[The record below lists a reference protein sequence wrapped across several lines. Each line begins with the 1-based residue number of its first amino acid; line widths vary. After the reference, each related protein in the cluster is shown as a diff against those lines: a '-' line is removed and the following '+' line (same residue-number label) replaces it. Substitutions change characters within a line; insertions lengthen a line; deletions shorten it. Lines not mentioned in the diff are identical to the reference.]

1 MKKIIIWLA
10 AFALLFGSACNI
22 NINNS
27 KTYPDQ
33 LSYAKG
39 STEYMTIFKC
49 GALYYGCPDGSSS
62 WEKLVDASVTNVGDD
77 EFIYGEVDYEL
88 VYGGIAGYR
97 GNKTIKKI
105 KNVMNYKLD
114 EVIDSGSILPYD
126 ENDFD
131 FQGLRYAEVN
141 GDYYLIVRDGLGKYR
156 VYNKDCIQLGEY
168 DSGMSA
174 AGSLGIG
181 KETTADVGSSAN
193 LPFYVMNINGVY
205 YAYSSHIGFNHW
217 VQLLNMDFE
226 NKPIGFTLGNGQVMK
241 VSSTR
246 VYPVNGGEENYVDA
260 PMFSKMENTERVGY
274 DILNRN
280 ASEKHWEEGAPYE
293 EGNLY
298 QYFNG
303 NDNYLIFYLDR
314 KFVVYH
320 QKSTNMDN
328 VEYAGSFDTVEEVNE
343 ILGM

>member
-10 AFALLFGSACNI
+10 AFAMLFGSACNI

-156 VYNKDCIQLGEY
+156 VYNKDCVQLGEY

-181 KETTADVGSSAN
+181 KEPEAEVGSSAN
-193 LPFYVMNINGVY
+193 LPFYVIKINDVY
-205 YAYSSHIGFNHW
+205 YAYSSHVGYDSW
-217 VQLLNMDFE
+217 VPLLNMDFE
-226 NKPIGFTLGNGQVMK
+226 NEPIGFTLEDGQAMK

-246 VYPVNGGEENYVDA
+246 VYQVNGGEGNYVDA
-260 PMFSKMENTERVGY
+260 PMFEKMENTERVGY
-274 DILNRN
+274 DVLNMSASRN
-280 ASEKHWEEGAPYE
+280 HWEDRVPHI
-293 EGNLY
+293 NKKLY
-298 QYFNG
+298 QYSFG
-303 NDNYLIFYLDR
+303 EDEYLIFYLDSQ
-314 KFVVYH
+314 FVVYH
-320 QKSTNMDN
+320 QKGSNIDN
-328 VEYAGSFDTVEEVNE
+328 IEYVGSFGSADEVNE